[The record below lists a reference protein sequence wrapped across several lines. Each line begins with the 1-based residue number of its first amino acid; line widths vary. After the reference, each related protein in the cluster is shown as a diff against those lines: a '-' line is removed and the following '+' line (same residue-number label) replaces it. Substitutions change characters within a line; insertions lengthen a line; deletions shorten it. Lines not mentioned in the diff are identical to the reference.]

1 MEAMM
6 MQEGVKAIN
15 VMKIDVFHKDVQRT
29 TLNASL
35 LEQFK
40 LFCSLRLLL
49 HKIYSFI
56 FLMY

>member
-1 MEAMM
+1 M